1 MRIIIEDYKGNDLCS
16 IELDAVMKASTNL
29 GEDWSDIVISK
40 ILNCEIS
47 STDTDKDEVRIQL
60 SNEDWLPY

>member
-1 MRIIIEDYKGNDLCS
+1 MKIIIEDYKGNDLCS

-29 GEDWSDIVISK
+29 GKDWSDIVISK
-40 ILNCEIS
+40 ILNCKIS
-47 STDTDKDEVRIQL
+47 STDKDEIRIQL

>member
-1 MRIIIEDYKGNDLCS
+1 MKIIIEDYKGNDLCS

-29 GEDWSDIVISK
+29 GKDWSDIVISK

-47 STDTDKDEVRIQL
+47 STDKDEIRIQL